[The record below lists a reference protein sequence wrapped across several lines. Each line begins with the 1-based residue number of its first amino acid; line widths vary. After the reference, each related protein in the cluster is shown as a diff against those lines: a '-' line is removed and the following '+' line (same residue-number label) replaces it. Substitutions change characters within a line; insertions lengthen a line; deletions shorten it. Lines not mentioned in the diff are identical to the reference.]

1 MLEYYI
7 GTKLPKSFEPYFQ
20 KIKELIKQREELK
33 KSISELNNA
42 EVIDTK
48 KLEEAKS
55 KLKDL
60 NKEIR
65 EAVENALPEV
75 QQTLQFSIDF
85 KTNTQQLEQARQK
98 LVELQNE
105 TARLQH

>member
-7 GTKLPKSFEPYFQ
+7 GTKLPKSFEPYFE
-20 KIKELIKQREELK
+20 KINELIEKRKELKA
-33 KSISELNNA
+33 SISELKDA
-42 EVIDTK
+42 EIIDTK

-65 EAVENALPEV
+65 EAVEKAVPV
-75 QQTLQFSIDF
+75 
-85 KTNTQQLEQARQK
+85 
-98 LVELQNE
+98 VG
-105 TARLQH
+105 